1 MRKSSNLFLFFTMSC
16 IADPFY
22 GDVTKNRD
30 KVIIENNVLT
40 ENITP
45 CALPNTLSN
54 ISLPVK
60 FEQLKLIGVL
70 KKGQQAKAILINDKK
85 QIFYLK
91 VNDFLLDEHIQITRI
106 DLKSL
111 HYIDWHKEKDCQ
123 HPKENVM
130 KL

>member
-45 CALPNTLSN
+45 CALPNT
-54 ISLPVK
+54 PVHY
-60 FEQLKLIGVL
+60 LIRY
-70 KKGQQAKAILINDKK
+70 QILVC
-85 QIFYLK
+85 L
-91 VNDFLLDEHIQITRI
+91 
-106 DLKSL
+106 
-111 HYIDWHKEKDCQ
+111 
-123 HPKENVM
+123 
-130 KL
+130 